1 MMKKAYGTLASE
13 EVLTEIAKFFQMR
26 QVMSQDHIESIVK
39 SPEFDKFISGVELI
53 KSEKDHTLR

>member
-13 EVLTEIAKFFQMR
+13 EVLTEITKFFQMR

-39 SPEFDKFISGVELI
+39 SPEFDKFISGVE
-53 KSEKDHTLR
+53 